1 MRQTEIIN
9 VYEDTHLKT
18 QSLLEEIREL
28 VLQMPNGDGQLEEG
42 ELQRLNWTHVGDI
55 THIAGQL
62 TEVRDFLAGDND
74 E

>member
-1 MRQTEIIN
+1 MRKTELLN
-9 VYEDTHLKT
+9 VYENTHLKA
-18 QSLLEEIREL
+18 QALLEEIREL
-28 VLQMPNGDGQLEEG
+28 ILQMPNG
-42 ELQRLNWTHVGDI
+42 ELQRLDWGHVGDI